1 MLWEQKLHI
10 IALWCILFSESHS
23 LVLAAVSMHWITG
36 IFGELHDRQCVWSS
50 FSGASPALNL
60 KFCRFDLGL
69 GSTNYLIPAFL
80 DCSHLCTSCLELRHY
95 AARFVLK
102 VKMRKIKS
110 VFVSELMEYS
120 NTHHL
125 TSSSSSHQLSQMD
138 GASLQAQLHIWGNWR
153 DSLSL
158 KDLAEIIKLKSEWA
172 RGPPCLLAV
181 KARPF
186 HCVSL
191 FHTPELAVAGFPLA
205 T

>member
-1 MLWEQKLHI
+1 M
-10 IALWCILFSESHS
+10 
-23 LVLAAVSMHWITG
+23 
-36 IFGELHDRQCVWSS
+36 FGELHDRQCLGSS

-60 KFCRFDLGL
+60 KFCRFELGL

-80 DCSHLCTSCLELRHY
+80 DCSHFCTSCLKLRYY
-95 AARFVLK
+95 AARFVSK

-110 VFVSELMEYS
+110 VFVSELMEYF
-120 NTHHL
+120 NTYHL
-125 TSSSSSHQLSQMD
+125 NSSSSSHQLPQMD

-172 RGPPCLLAV
+172 GGLPCLLTV

-191 FHTPELAVAGFPLA
+191 FHTPESAVSMFSTSQLGF
-205 T
+205 